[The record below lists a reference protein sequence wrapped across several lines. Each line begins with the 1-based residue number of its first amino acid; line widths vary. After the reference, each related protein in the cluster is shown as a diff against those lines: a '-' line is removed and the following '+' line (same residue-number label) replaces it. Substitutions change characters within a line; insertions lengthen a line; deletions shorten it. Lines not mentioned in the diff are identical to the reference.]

1 MSIVKNERGMV
12 LLLVLLVVALLA
24 TVLTELSFST
34 LIDMRLAETF
44 RDTTRANYLARGGLK
59 VGRMILQDDK
69 NNYDANDE
77 LWAMGVQQYPVADGD
92 VSIEIVDLSGRVALN
107 LLYDKESNSPN
118 QTIQARYIEL
128 LNQLDIPDAERLVD
142 TLLDWIDPD
151 DIVDGQG
158 AENSEYSSRPHPIQT
173 KNGDLDGLEELL
185 LVEGYTPD
193 IVKRLRPHVTAYGSL
208 LINVNT
214 ASREVLMSLSDD
226 MDLTT
231 AESLLDRRQMEP
243 FTAKSQVAD
252 LLGLESKQY
261 SSISGNIDVKS
272 LTFQIESTGRV
283 NDGRTTMQ
291 AVVDETGRKIKFQRV
306 L

>member
-1 MSIVKNERGMV
+1 MSIMKNERGMV

-44 RDTTRANYLARGGLK
+44 RDSTRANYLARGGLK
-59 VGRMILQDDK
+59 VGKMLLQDDK
-69 NNYDANDE
+69 NNYDATDE

-92 VSIEIVDLSGRVALN
+92 VTIEIVDLSGRVALN
-107 LLYDKESNSPN
+107 LMYDKASDSAN
-118 QTIQARYIEL
+118 QIIKDRYIRL
-128 LNQLDIPDAERLVD
+128 LDQLEIPDADRLVD
-142 TLLDWIDPD
+142 TLVDWIDPD
-151 DIVDGQG
+151 ELVGGQG
-158 AENSEYSSRPHPIQT
+158 AESTEYSSRPNPIQA
-173 KNGDLDGLEELL
+173 KNSDLDGLDELL
-185 LVEGYTPD
+185 LVEGYTPE
-193 IVKRLRPHVTAYGSL
+193 IVERLRPHVTAYGSVL
-208 LINVNT
+208 VNVNT
-214 ASREVLMSLSDD
+214 ASREVLMALSDD

-231 AESLLDRRQMEP
+231 AEALIDRRQGEP

-252 LLGLESKQY
+252 LLGLQSIQY
-261 SSISGNIDVKS
+261 SSISGHIDVKS

-291 AVVDETGRKIKFQRV
+291 AVADETGSKIKFQRV